1 MADPHASGASGAG
14 RPGAGPER
22 RLGVIEALTSAR
34 DQCPHAAVREN
45 AARALEA
52 VKGGGPEALREQAF
66 LVLSTLAGWRG
77 EKAEA
82 VKRALREFVDTNGG
96 RGAR

>member
-1 MADPHASGASGAG
+1 M
-14 RPGAGPER
+14 
-22 RLGVIEALTSAR
+22 IEALTSAR

-52 VKGGGPEALREQAF
+52 VKGGGGGALREQAF

-77 EKAEA
+77 ERAEA
-82 VKRALREFVDTNGG
+82 VKRALRDFLERSGG
-96 RGAR
+96 SAPR